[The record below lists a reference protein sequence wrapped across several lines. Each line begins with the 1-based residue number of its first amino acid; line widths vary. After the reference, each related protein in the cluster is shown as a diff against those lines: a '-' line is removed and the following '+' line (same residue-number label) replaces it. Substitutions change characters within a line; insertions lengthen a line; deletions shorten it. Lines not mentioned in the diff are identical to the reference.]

1 MHPSARKV
9 ASSAVALGLN
19 IEVVEFDETT
29 RTAADAA
36 SAVGCGIGQI
46 VKSLLF
52 VVDGHPVMALVS
64 GSNRLDESKLASLC
78 HVSRKRIKRADAE
91 FVKSV
96 TGYSIGGVP
105 PFGHASE
112 LPVFVDSDLLE
123 FELVWAAAGT
133 PHAVFAISPTDLVE
147 VSKGVVADIRLD

>member
-1 MHPSARKV
+1 MHPSARIV
-9 ASSAVALGLN
+9 ATSAVALGLN
-19 IEVVEFDETT
+19 IDVVEFDETT

-36 SAVGCGIGQI
+36 SAIGCSIGQI

-64 GSNRLDESKLASLC
+64 GSNRLDERKLASLC
-78 HVSRKRIKRADAE
+78 SVSRKRIKRADAE
-91 FVKSV
+91 FVKSI

-105 PFGHASE
+105 PFGHISE
-112 LPVFVDSDLLE
+112 LPVFIDRDLLE

-133 PHAVFAISPTDLVE
+133 PHAVFAISPADLVE